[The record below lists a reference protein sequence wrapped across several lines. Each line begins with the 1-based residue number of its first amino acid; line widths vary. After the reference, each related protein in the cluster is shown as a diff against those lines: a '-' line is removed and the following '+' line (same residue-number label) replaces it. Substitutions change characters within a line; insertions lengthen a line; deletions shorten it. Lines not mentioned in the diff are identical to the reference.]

1 VNKEVLLY
9 FRSFNT
15 LPRVL
20 FADRKNAS
28 WSTKKEQLEGKG
40 SHFEGDSHDDDLVA
54 DDAVETQ
61 NC

>member
-1 VNKEVLLY
+1 LQTGKTQAG
-9 FRSFNT
+9 RQ
-15 LPRVL
+15 
-20 FADRKNAS
+20 
-28 WSTKKEQLEGKG
+28 KKEQLEGKG